1 MKLFCG
7 VIDLK
12 IYHQICTL
20 FFRYNSF
27 MKQRSLALIAVSIAT
42 LIYGITYTI
51 AKEVMPVYVKPFGFI
66 LIRIIGATAI
76 FWILSLFI
84 KYQKIDKSDYK
95 KILIASF
102 FGVGLNMLTFFK
114 GLSLTTP
121 ISASVMMVTSPIM
134 VLIFS
139 SILIKKAIG
148 KQRILGIIIGLVGAI
163 VLITYGSNHD
173 IETTNSNWGNFL
185 VFINAAS
192 YGLYLVISK
201 NLIEKYHPIT
211 LVKWLYLFGL
221 FFTIPF
227 GYHELRE
234 VTWQEIPT
242 TIYWSIGFVVIFTSC
257 VTYLF
262 NLYGLSK
269 LKPTTVS
276 VFIYLQPVI
285 ATIYALIVGSDSLHF
300 VKIVATLL
308 IFSGVYLV
316 TKQIDSSVK

>member
-1 MKLFCG
+1 M
-7 VIDLK
+7 
-12 IYHQICTL
+12 
-20 FFRYNSF
+20 N
-27 MKQRSLALIAVSIAT
+27 QRAFALIAVSIGT
-42 LIYGITYTI
+42 LIYGINYTI
-51 AKEVMPVYVKPFGFI
+51 AKEVMPYYVKPFGFI
-66 LIRIIGATAI
+66 LIRVVGATTI
-76 FWILSLFI
+76 FWILSLFV
-84 KYQKIDKSDYK
+84 KTQKIEKSDYK

-102 FGVGLNMLTFFK
+102 FGIGLNMLSFFK

-139 SILIKKAIG
+139 SILIRKAIG
-148 KQRILGIIIGLVGAI
+148 KQRVFGIVIGLVGAI
-163 VLITYGSNHD
+163 LLITYGNSHQT
-173 IETTNSNWGNFL
+173 ESTNSNLGNFL
-185 VFINAAS
+185 VFINATS

-201 NLIEKYHPIT
+201 NLIEKYHPIV

-221 FFTIPF
+221 IFTIPF
-227 GYHELRE
+227 GYNELTE
-234 VTWQEIPT
+234 VSWQEMPSN
-242 TIYWSIGFVVIFTSC
+242 IYWNIGFVVVFTSC

-285 ATIYALIVGSDSLHF
+285 ATIYALIVGSDSLNLI
-300 VKIVATLL
+300 KIGATLL

-316 TKQIDSSVK
+316 TKQVDNSVK